1 MHSKN
6 NNKSQTFI
14 QGLRPFSSSIPKTLK
29 KHLRKGG
36 YNYSNIVDN
45 WTKMVSKKIADACY
59 PLLSRNLSSL
69 LSGDYKKNQQNEEE
83 ATYCRKLTKSDG
95 CLDFN
100 LTAEELAC
108 RSRAFSDW
116 PGSFFLHEG
125 SILRVGKMVRVSNY
139 QKLKPGERRGGNQK
153 SLIIGTGEG
162 AVEILELQRPGAK
175 MLPIQDFLRGYSLP
189 NEIIFSSSRDQ
200 QELIRC

>member
-59 PLLSRNLSSL
+59 PITVKMGKEMREGTLVLNVIHGKELEVEYEKNEIMDKINSFFGYKCIRNVVLKIVQ
-69 LSGDYKKNQQNEEE
+69 DTVKPKKNFPKIKDFSKIEDKMSKVNNDTLKGSLNNFLKAFNE
-83 ATYCRKLTKSDG
+83 R
-95 CLDFN
+95 N
-100 LTAEELAC
+100 
-108 RSRAFSDW
+108 
-116 PGSFFLHEG
+116 
-125 SILRVGKMVRVSNY
+125 N
-139 QKLKPGERRGGNQK
+139 
-153 SLIIGTGEG
+153 
-162 AVEILELQRPGAK
+162 
-175 MLPIQDFLRGYSLP
+175 
-189 NEIIFSSSRDQ
+189 
-200 QELIRC
+200 